1 MKTKSKRFLNL
12 ATLCLALRNPL
23 LGPTRND
30 FANGTS
36 RKGGG
41 SK

>member
-12 ATLCLALRNPL
+12 ATLL
-23 LGPTRND
+23 LGATRND

-41 SK
+41 GDDPEPSW